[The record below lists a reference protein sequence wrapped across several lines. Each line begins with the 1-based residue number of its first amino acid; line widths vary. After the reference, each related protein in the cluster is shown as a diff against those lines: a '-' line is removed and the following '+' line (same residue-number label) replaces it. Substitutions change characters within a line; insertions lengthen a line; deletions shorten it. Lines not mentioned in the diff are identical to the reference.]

1 MLIIIIFFQYF
12 LPFFFHY
19 LEGPETAENAL
30 YATVNKNPVSN
41 GLSVGNMFDPFASAN
56 AEINQTTIQVC
67 A

>member
-1 MLIIIIFFQYF
+1 MLIIIFLQYF
-12 LPFFFHY
+12 LLFFFHY
-19 LEGPETAENAL
+19 LEGPETDENAL

-41 GLSVGNMFDPFASAN
+41 GVIVGNMFDPFASAN